1 MSSETL
7 LDRFFAELPGARPRL
22 PAPNERLGFA
32 SAFDVDALADASTRA
47 AVGAVAHATGTPMPD
62 RLDPAVVRATFATQV
77 AVDGTPPPTWADLS
91 GMYRTGDDRWIQFHA
106 NFPHHAAGI
115 VERLG
120 CAPDRASVE
129 AAVLGWQAEE
139 LETALIRDGMIAAAM
154 RSIDEWSRHPHAL
167 ATRDLPIVSVDD
179 LTPAA
184 RSRRSSPLGDGGR
197 RLRVLDTTRV
207 LAGPVASQVFA
218 AAGAD
223 VIRVGA
229 AHLPTIEIGLL
240 ATGAGKRN
248 LHLDL
253 RQADE
258 LARFAELAR
267 TADLWIDSYR
277 PDALAGF
284 GFDDAWIA
292 DNRAGKATVQVS
304 AFDWVGPWAGRR
316 GFDSI
321 VQTTTGIAHAGQEA
335 ARAEGPTSLPVQ
347 ALDYAT
353 GFFAAAAAAQL
364 VTAAPTAPR
373 VARRARLSL
382 LRTRNAL
389 VELADAMPFTPARP
403 DGEPSAVVAFHAGWP
418 ETVRRLEV
426 PAPLLGTWP
435 SPPSLSFSTPDVDDR
450 YGWVASG
457 AAAPDATP
465 LA

>member
-1 MSSETL
+1 MSSESL
-7 LDRFFAELPGARPRL
+7 LDRFFAELPGARPPL
-22 PAPNERLGFA
+22 PAANDRLGFA
-32 SAFDVDALADASTRA
+32 SAFDVDGLADASTRA
-47 AVGAVAHATGTPMPD
+47 AVGAVAHATGTPLPD

-77 AVDGTPPPTWADLS
+77 AVDGSRPPTWADLS
-91 GMYRTGDDRWIQFHA
+91 GLYRTGDARWIQFHA

-120 CAPDRASVE
+120 CGPDRESVE
-129 AAVLGWQAEE
+129 AAVREWSAEE
-139 LETALIRDGMIAAAM
+139 LEETLTSDGMIAAAL
-154 RSIDEWSRHPHAL
+154 RSVDEWAQHPHAL
-167 ATRDLPIVSVDD
+167 ATQGLPVVSVDD
-179 LTPAA
+179 LTPA
-184 RSRRSSPLGDGGR
+184 RSRPGTPLGDGGR

-207 LAGPVASQVFA
+207 LAGPVASQAFTS
-218 AAGAD
+218 AGAD

-267 TADLWIDSYR
+267 TADVWIDSYR
-277 PDALAGF
+277 PGALAAF

-321 VQTTTGIAHAGQEA
+321 VQTTTGIAHAGQAA
-335 ARAEGPTSLPVQ
+335 ARTDDPTPLPVQ

-364 VTAAPTAPR
+364 VKAAPTDPR

-389 VELADAMPFTPARP
+389 VELADPAPFTPARP
-403 DGEPSAVVAFHAGWP
+403 NAEPSATVAFQAGWP
-418 ETVRRLEV
+418 ATVRHLEV
-426 PAPLLGTWP
+426 PRPLLGTWP
-435 SPPSLSFSTPDVDDR
+435 SPPSLSFSAPDTDDR
-450 YGWVASG
+450 HSWL
-457 AAAPDATP
+457 APDATAP
-465 LA
+465 DAPPPA

>member
-1 MSSETL
+1 MSSDAL
-7 LDRFFAELPGARPRL
+7 LDRFFAELPGARPPL
-22 PAPNERLGFA
+22 PTAHERLGFA
-32 SAFDVDALADASTRA
+32 SAFDVDGLADASTRA
-47 AVGAVAHATGTPMPD
+47 AVGAVAAASGMAMPD
-62 RLDPAVVRATFATQV
+62 QLDPAVVRATFATQV
-77 AVDGTPPPTWADLS
+77 AIDGDPPPTWADLS

-115 VERLG
+115 VERLD

-129 AAVLGWQAEE
+129 AAVLGWRAEE
-139 LETALIRDGMIAAAM
+139 LEAALVDDGMIAAAL
-154 RSIDEWSRHPHAL
+154 RSIDEWSAHPHAL
-167 ATRDLPIVSVDD
+167 ATDDLAIVSVDD
-179 LTPAA
+179 LVPATPHQPVA
-184 RSRRSSPLGDGGR
+184 SPDRPGR

-253 RQADE
+253 RLADE
-258 LARFAELAR
+258 RAHFAALARA
-267 TADLWIDSYR
+267 ADVWIDSYR
-277 PDALAGF
+277 PGALAGF

-304 AFDWVGPWAGRR
+304 AFDWVGPWGGRR

-321 VQTTTGIAHAGQEA
+321 VQTTTGIAHAGHVA
-335 ARAEGPTSLPVQ
+335 AGTDRPTPLPVQ

-353 GFFAAAAAAQL
+353 GFFAAAAAARL
-364 VTAAPTAPR
+364 LTAAPTAPD

-389 VELADAMPFTPARP
+389 VDLGGATSFEPARP
-403 DGEPSAVVAFHAGWP
+403 APEPSASVTFHAPWP
-418 ETVRRLEV
+418 DTPRRLEV

-435 SPPSLSFSTPDVDDR
+435 SPPSLSFAPGTDLA
-450 YGWVASG
+450 VASSVRPWTL
-457 AAAPDATP
+457 APNG
-465 LA
+465 